1 MRCGRISVTFDAK
14 HFASTNSPYW
24 KMIYSNSN
32 YICRDIWIH
41 HHFDS
46 FSRRT
51 NWTLLIMAIMR
62 AWQWNNIDDKLE
74 TSLSLNDN
82 VTKPRKEDLRHDQ
95 LLVQVIT
102 AAINPVDYKLPESG
116 WIGGLMIRGRP
127 ATPGLDFC
135 GRVVAAHESI
145 TTLREGD
152 LVFGAFASSNQF
164 GSLAEFIV
172 ISTQECTRLP
182 DGVEIDQAAAVGCAG
197 TTAFQSVPAELINK
211 PGVKVLING
220 GSGGVGTFAVQFAKA
235 LSAEVVTTC
244 SAANLQLCREL
255 GADRIIDYIAD
266 DVTDTL
272 TREGWTFD
280 LVIDN
285 VGDPIFYDKS
295 ISLLQKGGTFMQV
308 GVPTLN
314 AINVLKSFGRMIL
327 PGSYTYRFIQMKNS
341 STFFSQIGQW
351 MAEGRV
357 KAVIGEQF
365 DFEQVPQAYAKLR
378 TGRAKGKI
386 IIHVA
391 KRQ

>member
-1 MRCGRISVTFDAK
+1 MDT
-14 HFASTNSPYW
+14 
-24 KMIYSNSN
+24 
-32 YICRDIWIH
+32 
-41 HHFDS
+41 
-46 FSRRT
+46 
-51 NWTLLIMAIMR
+51 MR

-74 TSLSLNDN
+74 TSLSLNEN

-95 LLVQVIT
+95 LLVQVFT
-102 AAINPVDYKLPESG
+102 AALNPVDYKLPESG

-135 GRVVAAHESI
+135 GHVVAAHESI

-152 LVFGAFASSNQF
+152 SVFGAFASANQF

-197 TTAFQSVPAELINK
+197 TTAFQSVPTDLLKE
-211 PGVKVLING
+211 PEVKMLING
-220 GSGGVGTFAVQFAKA
+220 GSGGVGTFAIQFAKA
-235 LSAEVVTTC
+235 QSAEVVTTC
-244 SAANLQLCREL
+244 SAANVQLCRDL
-255 GADRIIDYIAD
+255 GADRVIDYTAD
-266 DVTDTL
+266 NVTATL
-272 TREGWTFD
+272 AREGCTFD
-280 LVIDN
+280 LIIDN
-285 VGDPIFYDKS
+285 VGDPNFYDKS
-295 ISLLQKGGTFMQV
+295 ISLLRKGGTFMQV
-308 GVPTLN
+308 GVPSLN
-314 AINVLKSFGRMIL
+314 ATNVLKSFGRMIL

-341 STFFSQIGQW
+341 SMFFSQIGQW
-351 MAEGRV
+351 MAEGKVR
-357 KAVIGEQF
+357 AVIGEQF